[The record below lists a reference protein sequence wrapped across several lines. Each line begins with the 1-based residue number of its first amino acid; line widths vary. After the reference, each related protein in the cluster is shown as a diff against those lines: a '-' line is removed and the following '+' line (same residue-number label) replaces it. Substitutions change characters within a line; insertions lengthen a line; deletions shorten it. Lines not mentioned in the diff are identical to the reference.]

1 MKKEAV
7 KMVSL
12 LIGRKGTGKT
22 KRMVDFANDSME
34 TADGSIV
41 FINNDHRLMYDLKYQ
56 IRVVC
61 MEEYEDITN
70 SDEYIGFIYGI
81 ISSDHDIEKIFIDS
95 ILKHA
100 DFKISDLPEFLE
112 RLNNISKKFELDFI
126 VSISADKKERA
137 NIDFTNFEILNEQ
150 LDMPNSN

>member
-1 MKKEAV
+1 
-7 KMVSL
+7 MVSL

-150 LDMPNSN
+150 LDMPNLN